1 MRRPL
6 SPVVVLLA
14 LVAMALAL
22 LVWVQVSQHPAPKPV
37 AAAAPIIT
45 TGGACNGAVL
55 PAAPRVLDPARAAGA
70 QAFCHAFY
78 QVAYSTDLRD
88 PLWSG
93 ERLTAAMAKAGEAFK
108 RPKQTF
114 VLEHDLPRADQGAN
128 GDYLRSGYDRGHMTP
143 AADAP
148 DPDAEADTFVMTNVV
163 PQTKVLNEHLW
174 ERLETQ
180 VRALALVQGEIFVVT
195 GPIFDAAPPRLGGRI
210 AVPAATF
217 KAVLVP
223 RTRQAIVLVAS
234 NTGAPGCETVSLDE
248 LKRRAGVDAFP
259 GLALASGG
267 TGLEG
272 ACAAAMAEAAKG

>member
-1 MRRPL
+1 MRRPI
-6 SPVVVLLA
+6 SPAVI
-14 LVAMALAL
+14 LVAII
-22 LVWVQVSQHPAPKPV
+22 VV
-37 AAAAPIIT
+37 AAILLLWLQASQKPSPHPQVATAPIVT

-55 PAAPRVLDPARAAGA
+55 PAAPKVLDPARALGM
-70 QAFCHAFY
+70 QDFCHAFY
-78 QVAYSTDLRD
+78 LVAYSPDLRD

-93 ERLTAAMAKAGEAFK
+93 ERLTAAMATAGDAFK

-114 VLEHDLPRADQGAN
+114 VLQKDLARADQGSN

-174 ERLETQ
+174 ERLEVK
-180 VRALALVQGEIFVVT
+180 VRALAVAQGEIFIVT

-210 AVPAATF
+210 AVPSATF
-217 KAVLVP
+217 KAVLAP
-223 RTRQAIVLVAS
+223 RTHQAIVLVAS
-234 NTGAPGCETVSLDE
+234 NTAAPTCETVSLDE

-259 GLALASGG
+259 GLALASGA

-272 ACAAAMAEAAKG
+272 ACASAMAEAAKG

>member
-1 MRRPL
+1 MRRPV
-6 SPVVVLLA
+6 SPVVILVIIIAVAAVLLIWLQA
-14 LVAMALAL
+14 SQKPATRPLA
-22 LVWVQVSQHPAPKPV
+22 AT
-37 AAAAPIIT
+37 APIVT
-45 TGGACNGAVL
+45 TGGACHGAVL
-55 PAAPRVLDPARAAGA
+55 PAAPKVLDPARAAGV
-70 QAFCHAFY
+70 QDFCHAFY
-78 QVAYSTDLRD
+78 LVAYSPDLRD

-93 ERLTAAMAKAGEAFK
+93 ERLTAAMAKAGDAFK

-114 VLEHDLPRADQGAN
+114 VLEKDFPRADQGSN

-174 ERLETQ
+174 ERLEVK
-180 VRALALVQGEIFVVT
+180 VRALAVSQGEIFIVT

-210 AVPAATF
+210 AVPSATF

-223 RTRQAIVLVAS
+223 RSHQAIVLVAS
-234 NTGAPGCETVSLDE
+234 NTETPACETVSLDE

-259 GLALASGG
+259 GLALSAGG

-272 ACAAAMAEAAKG
+272 ACAAAMAEAVKG

>member
-1 MRRPL
+1 MRRPI

-14 LVAMALAL
+14 LIVVAAVL
-22 LVWVQVSQHPAPKPV
+22 LVWLQLAQPPGPPKPAL
-37 AAAAPIIT
+37 AAAAPIVT

-55 PAAPRVLDPARAAGA
+55 PAPPKVLDPARAADA
-70 QAFCHAFY
+70 QTFCHAFY
-78 QVAYSTDLRD
+78 LVAYSPGLRD

-93 ERLTAAMAKAGEAFK
+93 ERLTAAMARAGEGFR
-108 RPKQTF
+108 RPKQGF

-128 GDYLRSGYDRGHMTP
+128 GDYARSGYDRGHMTP

-163 PQTKVLNEHLW
+163 PQTRVLNEHLW

-180 VRALALVQGEIFVVT
+180 VRQLALAQGEIFVVT
-195 GPIFDAAPPRLGGRI
+195 GPIFGPAPERLGGRI

-217 KAVLVP
+217 KAVLIP
-223 RTRQAIVLVAS
+223 RTRQAIVLIAS
-234 NTGAPGCETVSLDE
+234 NTEAPTCEAVSLVE

-259 GLALASGG
+259 GVAAAAGAS
-267 TGLEG
+267 GLEG
-272 ACAAAMAEAAKG
+272 ACAAAMAA